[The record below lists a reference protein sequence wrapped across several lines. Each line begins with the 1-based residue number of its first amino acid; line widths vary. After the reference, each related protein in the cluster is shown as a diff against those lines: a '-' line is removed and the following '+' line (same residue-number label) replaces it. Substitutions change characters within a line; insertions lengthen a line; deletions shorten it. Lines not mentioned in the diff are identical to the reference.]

1 MMEKK
6 ILIPIIA
13 VIFSLIFVS
22 LFGRP
27 TAEQGFVLLFPD
39 LEDTLEELNL
49 ISIQSAQ
56 SESSTSIKKEKGGWI
71 VLEADGYPA
80 DIKKLS
86 GFLRELSRLKVLER
100 KTKREENH
108 SRLGVSESSDS
119 PARLLTLSPGNFALI
134 IGKDTGE
141 NSSFV
146 KVKGDPQVFLTE
158 NIFDFEAGVNF
169 WIDPVIVDIDPAQIR
184 RIDISS
190 NQRESLS
197 ISRDGDSGELVLSD
211 QPVKSKLRYET
222 ILDGMARMLVNLR
235 LIGVE
240 KQTEVILKNPTETRF
255 LLDSGEAL
263 IIKTQRIDG
272 RHLLRL
278 GSDEKKRN
286 WLYEISESSFQDLNK
301 EMEDLLLSEGDPN

>member
-1 MMEKK
+1 M
-6 ILIPIIA
+6 
-13 VIFSLIFVS
+13 
-22 LFGRP
+22 
-27 TAEQGFVLLFPD
+27 
-39 LEDTLEELNL
+39 
-49 ISIQSAQ
+49 
-56 SESSTSIKKEKGGWI
+56 
-71 VLEADGYPA
+71 EADGYPA

-184 RIDISS
+184 RIDISG

-197 ISRDGDSGELVLSD
+197 ISRDGDSGEFVLTE
-211 QPVKSKLRYET
+211 QPADSKLRYET

-240 KQTEVILKNPTETRF
+240 KQTEVVLKNATETRF

-263 IIKTQRIDG
+263 RIKTQRIDG

-278 GSDEKKRN
+278 ASDEKKRK

-301 EMEDLLLSEGDPN
+301 EMEDLLLSEGGNN